1 MNKKVS
7 GYAPSY
13 RCPGCHVELSTGNVA
28 LEHMNG
34 CSALRGMIASG
45 RSVVGG
51 IAAGIQKKT
60 SPVGKRQSPT
70 GEKAAARQSH
80 WKVLAPVASVSLHNV
95 PPTKMTPPA
104 QVKGKANIKK
114 PNAKPHRLLDA
125 LIEKMHL
132 TSDSALAWLLQVH
145 PKVIYQ
151 YRHGKTSITPRFL
164 QSIQEKTSI
173 PSEKLHA
180 LIAEMNMT
188 VQARAKTA
196 KPRIQDRCINP
207 HGLLNALR
215 DKMALNSDAAL
226 AKALN
231 VTRPAI
237 SRTRSGSLQ
246 VGPRMLIRMHE
257 VSNIPIQE
265 LQALMSSDA
274 KDADRDNARKITK
287 QPRKPR
293 EIQPARKPKSVK
305 KAVEPRIRVYKVEPH
320 RLLDTLRAKMSL
332 TSDTALAKALQVK
345 PYAIY
350 TYRSRKKPIT
360 LRMLRRMHE
369 ASDISLESL
378 HAIMVDMGLTAQSEE
393 KAARP
398 NIVNCDIRPHRLL
411 DTLIER
417 TALKNDA
424 ALAKMLGV
432 TPPVVSKHRSGK
444 LAIGANMLIRM
455 HETTNIPIR
464 ELRALIPENASG
476 S

>member
-7 GYAPSY
+7 SYTPSY
-13 RCPGCHVELSTGNVA
+13 RCPGCHAELSAGNA
-28 LEHMNG
+28 SLEHMND
-34 CSALRGMIASG
+34 CSALRSIIASG

-51 IAAGIQKKT
+51 IAAGNQKKT
-60 SPVGKRQSPT
+60 SPAGKQQSPT

-80 WKVLAPVASVSLHNV
+80 WKAPGPVASVSFNNAL
-95 PPTKMTPPA
+95 PA
-104 QVKGKANIKK
+104 QARGETNLKK
-114 PNAKPHRLLDA
+114 RDDSPHLLLDA
-125 LIEKMHL
+125 LIEKMQL
-132 TSDSALAWLLQVH
+132 ASDSALAWLLQVN
-145 PKVIYQ
+145 PKVIHQ
-151 YRHGKTSITPRFL
+151 YRQGKTSITPSL
-164 QSIQEKTSI
+164 LACMHEKTGI
-173 PSEKLHA
+173 PCEKLHA

-207 HGLLNALR
+207 QGLLDALR
-215 DKMALNSDAAL
+215 DKLALKSDGAL

-237 SRTRSGSLQ
+237 SRTRNGTLP
-246 VGPRMLIRMHE
+246 VGPRMLLRMHG

-274 KDADRDNARKITK
+274 KDADRNKARKITTPPRE
-287 QPRKPR
+287 PRKM
-293 EIQPARKPKSVK
+293 QPARKPKSVK
-305 KAVEPRIRVYKVEPH
+305 RTVAPH
-320 RLLDTLRAKMSL
+320 RLLDTLKAKMSL
-332 TSDTALAKALQVK
+332 TTDTALAKALQVK
-345 PYAIY
+345 PYSIS

-369 ASDISLESL
+369 ASDISIESL
-378 HAIMVDMGLTAQSEE
+378 HAIMVEMGLTAEPE
-393 KAARP
+393 KKVAKP
-398 NIVNCDIRPHRLL
+398 NILNSDIRPHRLL
-411 DTLIER
+411 DTLMER
-417 TALKNDA
+417 KSLKTDA

-455 HETTNIPIR
+455 HETTDIPIR

-476 S
+476 N